1 MKEFLLN
8 NYSAITKSVELI
20 AALSGTIY
28 LRKTKNYP
36 LKIFVQYLWLTVIV
50 EWVGSYSMLLL
61 NNYDYQWYINL
72 KNSVFC
78 ENRWL
83 YNIYSLLTIGLLG
96 IFYSD
101 LLKTKSLKLI
111 IRVVVVF
118 YTLFS
123 TCFYIFTD
131 AFFIKGLPYD
141 NILASIIVCLFVVFY
156 FVELMKSE
164 FILIYYKLPSFYISV
179 ALLLW
184 YLCVTPLFIFDAYFY
199 DMNRDFI
206 EFRAVLLLLI
216 NIFTYLCF
224 AFGFWYSL
232 KKSKQ

>member
-1 MKEFLLN
+1 V
-8 NYSAITKSVELI
+8 ITKTVEFI

-28 LRKTKNYP
+28 LRKTKNYS

-50 EWVGSYSMLLL
+50 EWLGTYPQILQ
-61 NNYDYQWYINL
+61 NNYNYSWYIDL

-83 YNIYSLLTIGLLG
+83 YNIYSLLTIGLFG
-96 IFYSD
+96 VFYSD
-101 LLKTKSLKLI
+101 LLSIKIFKVI
-111 IRVVVVF
+111 IRGVVVF
-118 YTLFS
+118 YTVFS
-123 TCFYIFTD
+123 IIFYIFTD

-141 NILASIIVCLFVVFY
+141 NILASVIVSLFVVFY
-156 FVELMKSE
+156 FIELMRSE

-184 YLCVTPLFIFDAYFY
+184 YLMVTPLFIFDAYFY
-199 DMNRDFI
+199 AMNTQFI
-206 EFRAVLLLLI
+206 EFRGLLLLLI

-232 KKSKQ
+232 KKSKL